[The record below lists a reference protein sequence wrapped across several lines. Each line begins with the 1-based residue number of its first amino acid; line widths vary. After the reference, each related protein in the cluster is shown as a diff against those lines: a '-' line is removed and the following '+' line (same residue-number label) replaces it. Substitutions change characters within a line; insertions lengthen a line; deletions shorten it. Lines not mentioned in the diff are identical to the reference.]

1 MGRNVI
7 KKMGRN
13 MGCFLLEKYG
23 VKDGVSTIEKDG
35 VKSGVLKTWGA
46 QKNMGWNVIKKD
58 GVEHGVLYHS
68 IRWGETWDGFSAE
81 RWG

>member
-1 MGRNVI
+1 
-7 KKMGRN
+7 

-46 QKNMGWNVIKKD
+46 QKTWGITWGKNKI
-58 GVEHGVLYHS
+58 LY
-68 IRWGETWDGFSAE
+68 WGKTWGCNLT
-81 RWG
+81 

>member
-1 MGRNVI
+1 
-7 KKMGRN
+7 

-46 QKNMGWNVIKKD
+46 QKT
-58 GVEHGVLYHS
+58 
-68 IRWGETWDGFSAE
+68 WGITWGKNKI
-81 RWG
+81 

>member
-1 MGRNVI
+1 
-7 KKMGRN
+7 

-46 QKNMGWNVIKKD
+46 PKNMGHNM
-58 GVEHGVLYHS
+58 G
-68 IRWGETWDGFSAE
+68 
-81 RWG
+81 